1 MIRLCFLSILLFLS
15 ACNNPSSNY
24 EPPEYE
30 KLADRITLKT
40 SDKIEKEKGLRLIGT
55 GGGMMNKIRMMA
67 MSFEC
72 CKEINM
78 EEGRELVIYC
88 VNEYLSAINSNEEL
102 RPHLV
107 HYPFTAQDVDIVL
120 YICRPD
126 RTEVPMGTLSV
137 VAEREGV
144 VVYKVPGPFPT
155 LLKRIREEK
164 FEEAVKILN
173 QKKIDKST

>member
-1 MIRLCFLSILLFLS
+1 MIRLCIFSILFFLSG
-15 ACNNPSSNY
+15 CNNFSSEY

-30 KLADRITLKT
+30 KLADRITLKV
-40 SDKIEKEKGLRLIGT
+40 SDKIEKEKGLHLIGT

-67 MSFEC
+67 MSFEYN
-72 CKEINM
+72 KEITM

-102 RPHLV
+102 RPDLV
-107 HYPFTAQDVDIVL
+107 HYPFTPQDVDIAL

-126 RTEVPMGTLSV
+126 RSDVPMGQLSV

-144 VVYKVPGPFPT
+144 VAYKVFEPYPVVI
-155 LLKRIREEK
+155 KRIREET
-164 FEEAVKILN
+164 FEEAVQLLN
-173 QKKIDKST
+173 QKKNDKST